1 MAISKRQ
8 IIRALGKTRMAK
20 VLEIDIDQGVIDLQL
35 KEPYACT
42 SYCTTCWVFDIDFY
56 IDYTNKM
63 ILDDL
68 LYWFSA
74 VEESPDFWE

>member
-1 MAISKRQ
+1 MSISKRQ
-8 IIRALGKTRMAK
+8 IVRALGKARMAK
-20 VLEIDIDQGVIDLQL
+20 VSEIDIDQGVIDLQL

-42 SYCTTCWVFDIDFY
+42 SYCETCWVFDYDWHGN
-56 IDYTNKM
+56 YTKKM

-68 LYWFSA
+68 LYWCSA

>member
-8 IIRALGKTRMAK
+8 IVHALGKARMAK
-20 VLEIDIDQGVIDLQL
+20 VSEIDIDQGVIDLQL

-42 SYCTTCWVFDIDFY
+42 SYCETCWVFDFNFND
-56 IDYTNKM
+56 DYTNKM

-68 LYWFSA
+68 LYWFST
-74 VEESPDFWE
+74 VEKAPDFWE